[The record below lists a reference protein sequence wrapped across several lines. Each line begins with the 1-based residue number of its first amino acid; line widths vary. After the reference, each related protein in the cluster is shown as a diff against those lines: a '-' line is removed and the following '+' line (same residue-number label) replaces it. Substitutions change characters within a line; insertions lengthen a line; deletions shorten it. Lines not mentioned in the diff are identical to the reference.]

1 MLAVI
6 NLFVYILKN
15 PESATVQSDM
25 AHLDLAAGHF
35 AKVRFLTASQV
46 SFEFPRE
53 IIGLAS
59 KVVRLKS
66 TQSTVNAIP
75 SFPEDTSPMDSV
87 FDSIVG
93 IDELNQLST
102 DLFDYFPESGDMIFF

>member
-75 SFPEDTSPMDSV
+75 SFPEDTSPMVSD
-87 FDSIVG
+87 FTSIICSNLFPNSYSNNFLGFG
-93 IDELNQLST
+93 I
-102 DLFDYFPESGDMIFF
+102 

>member
-15 PESATVQSDM
+15 PEVATVQSDI

-35 AKVRFLTASQV
+35 AKVRFLTSSQV

-59 KVVRLKS
+59 KVVRMTS
-66 TQSTVNAIP
+66 TQSTVDLPP
-75 SFPEDTSPMDSV
+75 SLPVETSPMVSN
-87 FDSIVG
+87 FTATICG
-93 IDELNQLST
+93 KLFLS
-102 DLFDYFPESGDMIFF
+102 